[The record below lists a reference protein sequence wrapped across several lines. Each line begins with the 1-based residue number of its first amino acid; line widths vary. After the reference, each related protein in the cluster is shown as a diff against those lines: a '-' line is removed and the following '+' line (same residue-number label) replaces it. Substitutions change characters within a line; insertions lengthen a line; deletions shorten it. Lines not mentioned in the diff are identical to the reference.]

1 MNKLYLRHKYL
12 DFIHNTKKIDNSYK
26 IYYELIINKELWD
39 DIFRESDPQRCVD
52 CGLVYNEYY
61 RRLFIIYKFLDSKIN
76 NNILN
81 KLKKNLVNIDNVLED
96 IFFTGHN
103 TMIYYDH
110 ICSFCINNNNADK
123 LIMNNI

>member
-12 DFIHNTKKIDNSYK
+12 EFLHNTKKIDNSYK
-26 IYYELIINKELWD
+26 IYYELIINKDLWD
-39 DIFRESDPQRCVD
+39 DIIRESDPQRCVD

-61 RRLFIIYKFLDSKIN
+61 RRLFIIYKYLLTKIN
-76 NNILN
+76 SNIID
-81 KLKKNLVNIDNVLED
+81 KLKKNLIIIDNVCED

-110 ICSFCINNNNADK
+110 ICSFCINDNNKHK
-123 LIMNNI
+123 LIFYNI